1 MITVCEGDEQCLYDS
16 KAMGSLEIGVMTRN
30 AHRYYR
36 FLDQAMKPGRQFS
49 FSFKRK
55 RFMISFSNLYV
66 KYF

>member
-36 FLDQAMKPGRQFS
+36 FLDKALKPGRLFYN
-49 FSFKRK
+49 
-55 RFMISFSNLYV
+55 MIYNNYAMINLIQI
-66 KYF
+66 F